1 MVGGRGAGDA
11 DDGVWTLD
19 GAGRRQDDFVIGG
32 RSGGPKNEGSRRFQH
47 IFLCSSCTIIIIVV
61 IRFVTTAQAR
71 LLYTILL
78 YRNTHTALMSSKDE
92 EGALNN
98 GEALYLTAPPRT
110 YIAGEDAGRLAR
122 AARQLGLE
130 EARTPANSLR
140 QLFSDSLAAR
150 MHSVGALG
158 EDERVDDTGTLHYI
172 TVRRRRPAPSTTYGT
187 LGDLFHKK
195 PAVQVQ
201 EEEEAEE
208 EETIIED
215 VVEGGSLN
223 AAIFGLIKGTVG
235 PAILYLPQG
244 FQGSGYAVAIPAM
257 LFATGM
263 YIYNAYRLLECWSVE
278 SERNY
283 KIAQRIKQ
291 VRTLLQPHD
300 NDDVDYTSK
309 LLTYPELAHR
319 ALGPYAFVVQLGIA
333 SMQFG
338 VCLTYL
344 IFVPQNLQE
353 ATRALFSRTIPKSY
367 FLVAMLAIVLPLSW
381 ITDIRKL
388 TPTNV
393 AATFL
398 IAYGLVAI
406 LIMAFFQGLAI
417 DDATG
422 EPVFR
427 ENLASLP
434 AWTDS
439 WFLFIG
445 TSFFMMEG
453 SITLLVPL
461 QEAVFLDQDRA
472 KFPSVNQTVTSWIVV
487 FYILFSITCVAAF
500 GDGLRTALTA
510 SLPPGMFS
518 TTIQIAY
525 SIAVI
530 LTFPLQ
536 AFPAMEVACKA
547 LLPKRHDKHAMRR
560 RTFLATALTLLL
572 GVIAAVAIDYLGN
585 VVSILGSL
593 FGIPLALVFPP
604 LMHNSLVGDKK
615 VMNYCVVCVGIFAM
629 GAASFATMVSWNK
642 GAE

>member
-1 MVGGRGAGDA
+1 MQP
-11 DDGVWTLD
+11 LD
-19 GAGRRQDDFVIGG
+19 Q
-32 RSGGPKNEGSRRFQH
+32 
-47 IFLCSSCTIIIIVV
+47 
-61 IRFVTTAQAR
+61 
-71 LLYTILL
+71 
-78 YRNTHTALMSSKDE
+78 DE
-92 EGALNN
+92 E
-98 GEALYLTAPPRT
+98 EALLNGKAHYT
-110 YIAGEDAGRLAR
+110 YVAGEDAGRLAF
-122 AARQLGLE
+122 AAQQLGLE
-130 EARTPANSLR
+130 EARTPASFR

-158 EDERVDDTGTLHYI
+158 ENERVDDTGTLHYVS
-172 TVRRRRPAPSTTYGT
+172 VRRRRTPPPSTYGT
-187 LGDLFHKK
+187 LHDLFHRK
-195 PAVQVQ
+195 PIEVEQV
-201 EEEEAEE
+201 EEEAEE
-208 EETIIED
+208 EEIVED

-223 AAIFGLIKGTVG
+223 AAVFGLIKGTVG
-235 PAILYLPQG
+235 PAILYLPRG
-244 FQGSGYAVAIPAM
+244 FQSSGYAVAIPAM

-263 YIYNAYRLLECWSVE
+263 YIYNAHRLLECWNVE
-278 SERNY
+278 NDRNY
-283 KIAQRIKQ
+283 KIAARMQH
-291 VRTLLQPHD
+291 VRSVLLQQHD
-300 NDDVDYTSK
+300 DTTADVDYASK
-309 LLTYPELAHR
+309 LLTYPELARR
-319 ALGPYAFVVQLGIA
+319 ALGPFAFVVEFGIA

-353 ATRALFSRTIPKSY
+353 ATRALFGQTVPKSY
-367 FLVAMLAIVLPLSW
+367 FLVAMLAVVLPLSW

-398 IAYGLVAI
+398 IAFGLVAI
-406 LIMAFFQGLAI
+406 LVMAVVTGSAI
-417 DDATG
+417 DEYTG
-422 EPVFR
+422 DPVYQ
-427 ENLASLP
+427 ENIAALP
-434 AWTDS
+434 VWTDS

-461 QEAVFLDQDRA
+461 QEAVYLPQDKA

-510 SLPPGMFS
+510 SLPPGTLA

-525 SIAVI
+525 SVAVI
-530 LTFPLQ
+530 FTFPLQ

-547 LLPKRHDKHAMRR
+547 LLPHHTSKDDMFRR
-560 RTFLATALTLLL
+560 NVVATVLTLLL
-572 GVIAAVAIDYLGN
+572 GVIAVVSIDYLGN

-604 LMHNSLVGDKK
+604 LMHNSLVQDKK
-615 VMNYCVVCVGIFAM
+615 VMNYCVVGVGLFAM
-629 GAASFATMVSWNK
+629 GAASFATIVSWDK